1 MGIVLA
7 TLPIGIV
14 GLALSRILNECAT
27 PIRGLKV
34 IGVASL
40 LMGLLLALAK
50 ILCRHT
56 RKVEDMSLCYA
67 LSVLPRLERWYP
79 NKEFTTNK
87 SAQPLMSACES
98 LDEISV
104 GLRSRLL
111 ST

>member
-1 MGIVLA
+1 
-7 TLPIGIV
+7 
-14 GLALSRILNECAT
+14 
-27 PIRGLKV
+27 
-34 IGVASL
+34 
-40 LMGLLLALAK
+40 
-50 ILCRHT
+50 
-56 RKVEDMSLCYA
+56 MSLCYA